1 MANNNKP
8 WFPFDAMA
16 WVGDPILRLCTLES
30 KGLLIELM
38 ALAHHGT
45 PVGYVN
51 HSGRPLSVAEIA
63 RLVGEEATKV
73 TICMDELVSKARVI
87 ESAKGYYIKRMVKD
101 AGTLEKCVEAGRKG
115 GEPKP
120 SKNITVDSFV
130 DALGKDTPDIREAF
144 AEWIEYRN
152 KRKLPSTPQSVKR
165 QASVLLSLQADEVPV
180 WVHCA
185 IDRGWRSF
193 FCPPTSYKARPQSS
207 RYQQPVLSQA
217 EMSEVAGQMKR
228 ALKVSFDDFTRCVSA
243 CCDKYKGQDAQ
254 IRQIARAVEGG
265 K

>member
-51 HSGRPLSVAEIA
+51 HSGKALSDKEIA
-63 RLVGEEATKV
+63 RLVGEEVTKV
-73 TICMDELVSKARVI
+73 KICIDELLGKARI
-87 ESAKGYYIKRMVKD
+87 LESENGYYIKRMVKD
-101 AGTLEKCVEAGRKG
+101 AGTLEKCVEAGNKG
-115 GEPKP
+115 AEVKEQGKV
-120 SKNITVDSFV
+120 TVDSFIK
-130 DALGKDTPDIREAF
+130 ALCKDTPAIRDAF

-152 KRKLPSTPQSVKR
+152 KRKLPSTIQSVKR
-165 QASVLLSLQADEVPV
+165 QASVLKELNADEVPV

-193 FCPPTSYKARPQSS
+193 FCPPTSYKQRPSTS

-217 EMSEVAGQMKR
+217 EMSEIGAQMKR
-228 ALKVSFDDFTRCVSA
+228 ALNISFDDFTRCVSA
-243 CCDKYKGQDAQ
+243 CCDKYKGQDTQ
-254 IRQIARAVEGG
+254 IRQIARAIEGV